1 MLNLGVYR
9 STNNTWIFGICGGIG
24 EHLGVDPLWVRLA
37 AILLAVL
44 PAGLGI
50 PPMVL
55 IYVALR
61 FLLPVREGA

>member
-1 MLNLGVYR
+1 MLNLGIYR
-9 STNNTWIFGICGGIG
+9 STSDKWIWGICGGIG
-24 EHLGVDPLWVRLA
+24 EQLGVDPLWIRFA

-55 IYVALR
+55 LYVALR
-61 FLLPVREGA
+61 FLLPVRDEV